1 MIDMAKVVFALSF
14 VIGFAILAVAATG
27 QQSNGLQAQA
37 TTDPHS
43 VTPALASAHCTTREI
58 SLDQGYGVS
67 RKVVERVC
75 PVAE

>member
-27 QQSNGLQAQA
+27 QQPNGLEARA
-37 TTDPHS
+37 TDMHLIA
-43 VTPALASAHCTTREI
+43 PALASAHCTTREV

-67 RKVVERVC
+67 RKVVQRIC